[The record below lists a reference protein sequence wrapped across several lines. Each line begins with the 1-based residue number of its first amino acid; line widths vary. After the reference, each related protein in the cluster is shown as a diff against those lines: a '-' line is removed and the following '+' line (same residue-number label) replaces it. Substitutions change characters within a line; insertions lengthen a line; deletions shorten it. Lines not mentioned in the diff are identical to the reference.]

1 MMMPLPCWENC
12 YHHPAIMIRVRKKVS
27 FIFLLLLFFSI
38 LYPPHLW
45 QVDRW
50 NINKLKVKLNLFRKR
65 KNHTKLVK
73 NIHIYNE
80 FLFNIFR
87 MEYYY
92 SHPIKSILLKT
103 AKISYLPF
111 SCFFFFVL
119 EHFFFFCPTCYA
131 FHIFISM
138 EKLAGSFWAKPTHS
152 IDDIISFCLSR
163 TWEMYRYTL
172 FLIQHNSVGCVSP
185 SQIDN
190 TKKKLK
196 ECHTIFIPALL

>member
-1 MMMPLPCWENC
+1 MKMPLPCWENC

-38 LYPPHLW
+38 LYPSHLW

-111 SCFFFFVL
+111 SCFFFL
-119 EHFFFFCPTCYA
+119 RPWTFFFLLPNMLCIPDYHFNGK
-131 FHIFISM
+131 IGQIVLG
-138 EKLAGSFWAKPTHS
+138 KTHS
-152 IDDIISFCLSR
+152 FN
-163 TWEMYRYTL
+163 WWHYL
-172 FLIQHNSVGCVSP
+172 FLPRTHMRNV
-185 SQIDN
+185 
-190 TKKKLK
+190 
-196 ECHTIFIPALL
+196 

>member
-50 NINKLKVKLNLFRKR
+50 NINELKIKTQFIQKKKAPYETGEKYTYLQRIF
-65 KNHTKLVK
+65 
-73 NIHIYNE
+73 IQHIQNG
-80 FLFNIFR
+80 
-87 MEYYY
+87 
-92 SHPIKSILLKT
+92 ILLFAPNQIDLVENCKNQLFT
-103 AKISYLPF
+103 IFL
-111 SCFFFFVL
+111 FFFVL

-185 SQIDN
+185 
-190 TKKKLK
+190 
-196 ECHTIFIPALL
+196 F